1 MYIYAL
7 NVLQFG
13 KQVMY
18 KFNLFHFLKSG
29 AKYIKNKNNYKNN
42 YKYKLN
48 LLFFINFNTD
58 EGISFYLKE
67 LNLVQS
73 LLKVE
78 KVDFIFK

>member
-1 MYIYAL
+1 
-7 NVLQFG
+7 
-13 KQVMY
+13 MY

-29 AKYIKNKNNYKNN
+29 AKYIKNKNN